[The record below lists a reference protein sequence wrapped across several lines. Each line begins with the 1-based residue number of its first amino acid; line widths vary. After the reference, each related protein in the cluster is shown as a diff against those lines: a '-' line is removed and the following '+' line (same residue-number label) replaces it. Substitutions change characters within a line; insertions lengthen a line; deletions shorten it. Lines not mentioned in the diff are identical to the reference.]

1 MGGIKIM
8 SGKLRPAWVEINKE
22 KAIHNFLEV
31 RRAVGPDRKI
41 CAVVKA
47 DSYGMG
53 SLELS
58 KMYIENGVDMLAVA
72 VLDEAL
78 ELREQFKDIGILVLG
93 YTTEDFYDTAIEN
106 NITLTVYNYDHA
118 VKLNNTAKKLKKY
131 AKIHIKVE
139 TGMNR
144 LGFLPTEE
152 NADKVAE
159 INKMENII
167 IEGAY
172 SHHAKADEKDKTTA
186 HMQAGRFIKF
196 MDMLEKRNVQIP
208 IKHIANSA
216 TIIEMPEY
224 YFDMVRPGIILSGFY
239 PSDEVDKDEYKF
251 EICVTLKA
259 KLANVKTIEAGEGVG
274 YGHLYRADKQ
284 VVVGTV
290 PLGYAD
296 GYSRL
301 LSNKGYVVVKGI
313 KCPILGKVC
322 MDQFMIDLSNV
333 TSPSIGDEVIVYGD
347 GTDGAMTAEDV
358 ANMRGT
364 ISYEVLTNLAVKRLP
379 KIYV

>member
-1 MGGIKIM
+1 MNE
-8 SGKLRPAWVEINKE
+8 KLRPAWVEVNRE

-31 RRAVGPDRKI
+31 RRAAGPDRKI

-53 SLELS
+53 SMELS
-58 KMYIENGVDMLAVA
+58 KMYLENGVDMFAVA
-72 VLDEAL
+72 VIGEAF
-78 ELREQFKDIGILVLG
+78 ELREEIKDKDILVLG
-93 YTTEDFYDTAIEN
+93 FTSEEFYEDAIEN
-106 NITLTVYNYDHA
+106 NITLTIYNYDHA
-118 VKLNNTAKKLKKY
+118 VRLNEAAKKLNKK

-144 LGFLPTEE
+144 LGFLPTID
-152 NADKVAE
+152 NADKIAD
-159 INKMENII
+159 IAKMENIK
-167 IEGAY
+167 IEGAF
-172 SHHAKADEKDKTTA
+172 SHQAKADERDKTTA
-186 HMQAGRFIKF
+186 RMQADRFMKF
-196 MDMLEKRNVQIP
+196 MEMLEERNVIIP
-208 IKHIANSA
+208 VKHIANSA

-239 PSDEVDKDEYKF
+239 PSDEVDTEKYIFK
-251 EICVTLKA
+251 ICVTLKA
-259 KLANVKTIEAGEGVG
+259 KVANVKTIDAGEGVG
-274 YGHLYRADKQ
+274 YGHLYRADEP
-284 VVVGTV
+284 VMVGTI

-301 LSNKGYVVVKGI
+301 LSNKGYVVVKGV

-322 MDQFMIDLSNV
+322 MDQFMVDLSNV
-333 TSPSIGDEVIVYGD
+333 DDPQIGDIAIVYGD

-358 ANMRGT
+358 ADMRGT
-364 ISYEVLTNLAVKRLP
+364 ISYEVLTNLAVRRLP

>member
-1 MGGIKIM
+1 MN
-8 SGKLRPAWVEINKE
+8 GKLRPAWVEVNRE

-31 RRAVGPDRKI
+31 RRAVGPNVKI

-53 SLELS
+53 SMELS
-58 KMYIENGVDMLAVA
+58 KMYLENGVDMFAVA
-72 VLDEAL
+72 VIGEAF
-78 ELREQFKDIGILVLG
+78 ELREEIKDKDILVLG
-93 YTTEDFYDTAIEN
+93 FTSEEFYEDAIEN

-118 VKLNNTAKKLKKY
+118 VRLNQTAKKLNKK

-152 NADKVAE
+152 NADKIAD
-159 INKMENII
+159 IAKMENIA
-167 IEGAY
+167 IEGAF
-172 SHHAKADEKDKTTA
+172 SHQAKADERDKTTA

-196 MDMLEKRNVQIP
+196 MGMLEERNVKIP
-208 IKHIANSA
+208 VKHIANSA

-239 PSDEVDKDEYKF
+239 PSDEVDTEKLKF
-251 EICVTLKA
+251 KICVTLKA
-259 KLANVKTIEAGEGVG
+259 KVANVKTIDAGEGVG
-274 YGHLYRADKQ
+274 YGHLYRADKP
-284 VVVGTV
+284 VVVGTI
-290 PLGYAD
+290 PIGYAD

-301 LSNKGYVVVKGI
+301 LSNKGYVVINGV

-322 MDQFMIDLSNV
+322 MDQFMVDLSNV
-333 TSPSIGDEVIVYGD
+333 ENPQIGDVAILYGD

-379 KIYV
+379 KIYI

>member
-1 MGGIKIM
+1 MYEKI
-8 SGKLRPAWVEINKE
+8 RPAWVEINRE

-31 RRAVGPDRKI
+31 RRAVGPNVKI

-58 KMYIENGVDMLAVA
+58 KMYLENGVDMFAVA
-72 VLDEAL
+72 VISEAL
-78 ELREQFKDIGILVLG
+78 ELREEIKNKDILVLG
-93 YTTEDFYDTAIEN
+93 YTPEEFYDDAIN
-106 NITLTVYNYDHA
+106 NDITLAIYNYELA
-118 VKLNNTAKKLKKY
+118 EKLNSV
-131 AKIHIKVE
+131 AKIMNKKAKVHIKVE

-152 NADKVAE
+152 NADKVAA
-159 INKMENII
+159 ISKMENIS
-167 IEGAY
+167 IEGAF

-186 HMQAGRFIKF
+186 HKQAGKFISF
-196 MDMLEKRNVQIP
+196 MNMLEERNVNIP
-208 IKHIANSA
+208 VKHIANSA
-216 TIIEMPEY
+216 TIIDLPEY

-239 PSDEVDKDEYKF
+239 PSDEVNMDEYKF

-259 KLANVKTIEAGEGVG
+259 RVANVKTINVGEGVG
-274 YGHLYRADKQ
+274 YGHLFSAEKQ
-284 VVVGTV
+284 TVVGTI

-301 LSNKGYVVVKGI
+301 LSNKGYIVIKGK

-322 MDQFMIDLSNV
+322 MDQFMVDLSEVEN
-333 TSPSIGDEVIVYGD
+333 PKIGDEAIVYGD

-364 ISYEVLTNLAVKRLP
+364 ISYEVLTNLGKRLP
-379 KIYV
+379 KIYI

>member
-1 MGGIKIM
+1 MNEKI
-8 SGKLRPAWVEINKE
+8 RPAWVEVNRE

-31 RRAVGPDRKI
+31 RRAVGPNVKV

-53 SLELS
+53 SIELS
-58 KMYIENGVDMLAVA
+58 KMYLQNGVDMLAVA
-72 VLDEAL
+72 VIGEAF
-78 ELREQFKDIGILVLG
+78 ELRQEIKDTDILVLG
-93 YTTEDFYDTAIEN
+93 YTPEEFFDDAISQ
-106 NITLTVYNYDHA
+106 NITITIYDYNLALRLNEIAKGMNKTVKVH
-118 VKLNNTAKKLKKY
+118 LK
-131 AKIHIKVE
+131 IE

-152 NADKVAE
+152 NADKILKISKLSNV
-159 INKMENII
+159 K
-167 IEGAY
+167 IEGAF
-172 SHHAKADEKDKTTA
+172 SHQAKADEKDKTTA
-186 HMQAGRFIKF
+186 HKQAKRFIDF
-196 MDMLEKRNVQIP
+196 MGLLEKRNIAIP

-216 TIIEMPEY
+216 TIIDLPEY

-239 PSDEVDKDEYKF
+239 PSDEVNKQEYKF
-251 EICVTLKA
+251 KICVTLKA
-259 KLANVKTIEAGEGVG
+259 RIANVKTIEAGEGVG
-274 YGHLYRADKQ
+274 YGHLFSAEKPT
-284 VVVGTV
+284 VVGTV

-301 LSNKGYVVVKGI
+301 LSNKGYIVVKGI

-322 MDQFMIDLSNV
+322 MDQFMVDLSDVEN
-333 TSPSIGDEVIVYGD
+333 PQIGDEAIVYGD

-358 ANMRGT
+358 ADMRGT
-364 ISYEVLTNLAVKRLP
+364 ISYEVLTNLGSKRLP

>member
-1 MGGIKIM
+1 VNEKI
-8 SGKLRPAWVEINKE
+8 RPAWVEINRK

-31 RRAVGPDRKI
+31 RRAVGPNVKI

-53 SLELS
+53 SMELS
-58 KMYIENGVDMLAVA
+58 KMYLENGVDMFAVA
-72 VLDEAL
+72 VISEAF
-78 ELREQFKDIGILVLG
+78 ELREEIKNKDILVLG
-93 YTTEDFYDTAIEN
+93 YTPEEFYDDAIN
-106 NITLTVYNYDHA
+106 NDITLAIYDYELA
-118 VKLNNTAKKLKKY
+118 EKLNLAAKNLNKK
-131 AKIHIKVE
+131 AKIHIKIE

-144 LGFLPTEE
+144 LGFLTTEE
-152 NADKVAE
+152 NADKVAA
-159 INKMENII
+159 ISKMENIK
-167 IEGAY
+167 IEGAF

-186 HMQAGRFIKF
+186 HKQAQKF
-196 MDMLEKRNVQIP
+196 VDFMSMLEKRNVIIP

-216 TIIEMPEY
+216 TIIDMPEY

-239 PSDEVDKDEYKF
+239 PSDEVNMQEYKF

-259 KLANVKTIEAGEGVG
+259 RVANVKTIETGEGVG
-274 YGHLYRADKQ
+274 YGHLFSTTKST
-284 VVVGTV
+284 VVGTI

-301 LSNKGYVVVKGI
+301 LSNKGYIVVKGV
-313 KCPILGKVC
+313 KCPIIGKVC
-322 MDQFMIDLSNV
+322 MDQFMVDLSMVEN
-333 TSPSIGDEVIVYGD
+333 PKIGDEAIIYGD

-364 ISYEVLTNLAVKRLP
+364 ISYEVLTNLGKRLP
-379 KIYV
+379 KIYK

>member
-1 MGGIKIM
+1 MNEKI
-8 SGKLRPAWVEINKE
+8 RPAWVEINRK

-31 RRAVGPDRKI
+31 KRAVGPNVKI

-53 SLELS
+53 SMELS
-58 KMYIENGVDMLAVA
+58 KMYLENGVDMFAVA
-72 VLDEAL
+72 VISEAF
-78 ELREQFKDIGILVLG
+78 ELREEIKNKDILVLG
-93 YTTEDFYDTAIEN
+93 YTPEEFYEDAIN
-106 NITLTVYNYDHA
+106 NDITLAIYDYDLA
-118 VKLNNTAKKLKKY
+118 EKLNLTAKKLSKK
-131 AKIHIKVE
+131 AKIHIKIE

-152 NADKVAE
+152 NADKVTA
-159 INKMENII
+159 ISKMENII
-167 IEGAY
+167 IEGAF

-186 HMQAGRFIKF
+186 HKQAQRFIDF
-196 MDMLEKRNVQIP
+196 INMLEKRNVTIP

-216 TIIEMPEY
+216 TIIDMPEY

-239 PSDEVDKDEYKF
+239 PSDEVNMQEYKF

-259 KLANVKTIEAGEGVG
+259 RVANVKTIEAGEGVG
-274 YGHLYRADKQ
+274 YGHLFSTSQ
-284 VVVGTV
+284 TTVVGTI

-301 LSNKGYVVVKGI
+301 LSNKGYIVVKGV
-313 KCPILGKVC
+313 KCPIIGKVC
-322 MDQFMIDLSNV
+322 MDQFMVDLSMVKN
-333 TSPSIGDEVIVYGD
+333 PKIGDEAIIYGD

-364 ISYEVLTNLAVKRLP
+364 ISYEVLTNLGKRLP
-379 KIYV
+379 KIYK

>member
-1 MGGIKIM
+1 MNNKI
-8 SGKLRPAWVEINKE
+8 RPAWVEINRK

-31 RRAVGPDRKI
+31 RRAVGPNVKI

-53 SLELS
+53 SVELS
-58 KMYIENGVDMLAVA
+58 KMYLENGVDMFAVA
-72 VLDEAL
+72 VISEAF
-78 ELREQFKDIGILVLG
+78 ELRNEIKDKDILVLG
-93 YTTEDFYDTAIEN
+93 YTPEEFYDDAINN
-106 NITLTVYNYDHA
+106 NITLTIYNYELA
-118 VKLNNTAKKLKKY
+118 EKLNAVAKSMNKE
-131 AKIHIKVE
+131 AKVHIKVE

-152 NADKVAE
+152 NADKVAA
-159 INKMENII
+159 IAKLENII
-167 IEGAY
+167 IEGAF
-172 SHHAKADEKDKTTA
+172 SHQAKADEKDKTTA
-186 HMQAGRFIKF
+186 HKQAGRFISF
-196 MDMLEKRNVQIP
+196 MKMLEERNVTIP

-216 TIIEMPEY
+216 TIIDLPEY
-224 YFDMVRPGIILSGFY
+224 YFDMVRPGIILPGFY
-239 PSDEVDKDEYKF
+239 PSDEVNKDEYKF

-259 KLANVKTIEAGEGVG
+259 RVANVKTIESGEGVG
-274 YGHLYRADKQ
+274 YGHLFSAEKPT
-284 VVVGTV
+284 VVGTI

-301 LSNKGYVVVKGI
+301 LSNKGYIVIKGV

-322 MDQFMIDLSNV
+322 MDQFMVDLSEVKN
-333 TSPSIGDEVIVYGD
+333 PQIGDEAIIYGD
-347 GTDGAMTAEDV
+347 GNDGAMTAEDV

-364 ISYEVLTNLAVKRLP
+364 ISYEVLTNLGKRLP

>member
-1 MGGIKIM
+1 MYEKI
-8 SGKLRPAWVEINKE
+8 RPAWVEVNRK

-31 RRAVGPDRKI
+31 RRAVGPNVKI

-53 SLELS
+53 SVELS
-58 KMYIENGVDMLAVA
+58 KMYLENGVDMFAVA
-72 VLDEAL
+72 VISEAF
-78 ELREQFKDIGILVLG
+78 ELRQEIKDKDILVLG
-93 YTTEDFYDTAIEN
+93 YTPEEFYDDAINN
-106 NITLTVYNYDHA
+106 NITLTVYNYELA
-118 VKLNNTAKKLKKY
+118 EKLNTVAKSLNKK

-152 NADKVAE
+152 NADKVAA
-159 INKMENII
+159 IAKMGNIA
-167 IEGAY
+167 IEGAF
-172 SHHAKADEKDKTTA
+172 SHQAKADEKDKTTA
-186 HMQAGRFIKF
+186 HKQAGRFISF
-196 MDMLEKRNVQIP
+196 MKMLEEKNVTIP

-216 TIIEMPEY
+216 TIIDLPEY

-239 PSDEVDKDEYKF
+239 PSDEVNMDEYKF

-259 KLANVKTIEAGEGVG
+259 RVANVKTIEAGEGIG
-274 YGHLYRADKQ
+274 YGHLFNTEKTT
-284 VVVGTV
+284 VVGTI

-301 LSNKGYVVVKGI
+301 LSNKGYIVVKGV

-322 MDQFMIDLSNV
+322 MDQFMVDLSGVEN
-333 TSPSIGDEVIVYGD
+333 PQIGDEAIIYGD

-364 ISYEVLTNLAVKRLP
+364 ISYEVLTNLGKRLP

>member
-1 MGGIKIM
+1 MNEKI
-8 SGKLRPAWVEINKE
+8 RPAWVEINRK

-31 RRAVGPDRKI
+31 RRAVGPNVKI

-53 SLELS
+53 SVELS
-58 KMYIENGVDMLAVA
+58 KMYLENGVDMFAVA
-72 VLDEAL
+72 VISEAF
-78 ELREQFKDIGILVLG
+78 ELREEIKNKDILVLG
-93 YTTEDFYDTAIEN
+93 YTPEEFYDDAIN
-106 NITLTVYNYDHA
+106 NDITLAIYDYELA
-118 VKLNNTAKKLKKY
+118 EKLNEVAKTMNKK
-131 AKIHIKVE
+131 AKVHIKVE

-152 NADKVAE
+152 NADKVQA
-159 INKMENII
+159 IAKMEYIS
-167 IEGAY
+167 IEGAF

-186 HMQAGRFIKF
+186 HKQAGRFISF
-196 MDMLEKRNVQIP
+196 MKMLEERNVTIP
-208 IKHIANSA
+208 VKHIANSA
-216 TIIEMPEY
+216 TIIDMPEY

-239 PSDEVDKDEYKF
+239 PSDEVNMDEYKF

-259 KLANVKTIEAGEGVG
+259 RVANVKTIEAGEGVG
-274 YGHLYRADKQ
+274 YGHLFSANKTT
-284 VVVGTV
+284 VIGTI

-301 LSNKGYVVVKGI
+301 LSNKGYIVVKGI

-322 MDQFMIDLSNV
+322 MDQFMVDLSEVEN
-333 TSPSIGDEVIVYGD
+333 PRIGDEAIIYGD

-358 ANMRGT
+358 ANMRNT
-364 ISYEVLTNLAVKRLP
+364 ISYEVLTNLGKRLP
-379 KIYV
+379 KIYI

>member
-1 MGGIKIM
+1 MNE
-8 SGKLRPAWVEINKE
+8 KLRPAWVEVNRE

-53 SLELS
+53 ALELS
-58 KMYIENGVDMLAVA
+58 KMYLGNGVDMFAVA
-72 VLDEAL
+72 VIGEAF
-78 ELREQFKDIGILVLG
+78 ELREEIKDKDILVLG
-93 YTTEDFYDTAIEN
+93 FTPEEFYDDAIEN
-106 NITLTVYNYDHA
+106 NITLTIYDYNHA
-118 VKLNNTAKKLKKY
+118 VRLNEAAKKLHKK

-144 LGFLPTEE
+144 LGFLPTAE
-152 NADKVAE
+152 NADKIAS
-159 INKMENII
+159 IAKFENIK
-167 IEGAY
+167 IEGVF
-172 SHHAKADEKDKTTA
+172 SHQAKADEKDKTTA
-186 HMQAGRFIKF
+186 HMQADRFIKF
-196 MDMLEKRNVQIP
+196 MGMLEERNVEIP

-216 TIIEMPEY
+216 TIIELPEY

-239 PSDEVDKDEYKF
+239 PSDEVDTEKYIFK
-251 EICVTLKA
+251 ICVTLKA
-259 KLANVKTIEAGEGVG
+259 KVANVKTIDAGEGVG
-274 YGHLYRADKQ
+274 YGHLYRADKP
-284 VVVGTV
+284 VVVGTI

-301 LSNKGYVVVKGI
+301 LSNKGYVVVKGV

-322 MDQFMIDLSNV
+322 MDQFMVDLSNV
-333 TSPSIGDEVIVYGD
+333 ESPQIGDVATVYGD

>member
-1 MGGIKIM
+1 MNEKI
-8 SGKLRPAWVEINKE
+8 RPAWVEINRK

-31 RRAVGPDRKI
+31 RRAVGPNVKI

-53 SLELS
+53 SMELS
-58 KMYIENGVDMLAVA
+58 KMYLENGVDMFAVA
-72 VLDEAL
+72 VISEAF
-78 ELREQFKDIGILVLG
+78 ELREEIKNKDILVLG
-93 YTTEDFYDTAIEN
+93 YTPEEFYDDAIN
-106 NITLTVYNYDHA
+106 NDITLAIYDYELA
-118 VKLNNTAKKLKKY
+118 EKLNIAAKNLNKK
-131 AKIHIKVE
+131 AKVHIKIE

-144 LGFLPTEE
+144 LGFLVTEE
-152 NADKVAE
+152 NADKVAA
-159 INKMENII
+159 ISKMENIK
-167 IEGAY
+167 IEGAF

-186 HMQAGRFIKF
+186 HKQAQKF
-196 MDMLEKRNVQIP
+196 VDFMSMLEKRNVTIP

-216 TIIEMPEY
+216 TIIDMPEY

-239 PSDEVDKDEYKF
+239 PSDEVNMQEYKF

-259 KLANVKTIEAGEGVG
+259 RVANVKTIETGEGVG
-274 YGHLYRADKQ
+274 YGHLFSTTKST
-284 VVVGTV
+284 VVGTI

-301 LSNKGYVVVKGI
+301 LSNKGYIIVKGV
-313 KCPILGKVC
+313 KCPIIGKVC
-322 MDQFMIDLSNV
+322 MDQFMVDLSMVEN
-333 TSPSIGDEVIVYGD
+333 PKIGDEAIIYGD

-364 ISYEVLTNLAVKRLP
+364 ISYEVLTNLGKRLP
-379 KIYV
+379 KIYK

>member
-1 MGGIKIM
+1 M
-8 SGKLRPAWVEINKE
+8 SEKLRPAWVEVNRE

-53 SLELS
+53 SMELS
-58 KMYIENGVDMLAVA
+58 KLYLENGVDMFAVA
-72 VLDEAL
+72 VIGEAF
-78 ELREQFKDIGILVLG
+78 ELREEIKDKDILVLG
-93 YTTEDFYDTAIEN
+93 FTSEEFYEDAIEN
-106 NITLTVYNYDHA
+106 NIILTIYNYEHA
-118 VKLNNTAKKLKKY
+118 VRLNEAAKKLNKD

-144 LGFLPTEE
+144 LGFLPTKD
-152 NADKVAE
+152 NADKVAS
-159 INKMENII
+159 IARFENIK

-172 SHHAKADEKDKTTA
+172 SHQAKADEKDKTTA
-186 HMQAGRFIKF
+186 HMQADRFINF
-196 MDMLEKRNVQIP
+196 MNLLQERNVEIP
-208 IKHIANSA
+208 TKHIANSA
-216 TIIEMPEY
+216 TIIELPEY

-239 PSDEVDKDEYKF
+239 PSDEVDTEKYIFK
-251 EICVTLKA
+251 ICVTLKA
-259 KLANVKTIEAGEGVG
+259 KIANVKTINAGEGVG
-274 YGHLYRADKQ
+274 YGHLYRADKP
-284 VVVGTV
+284 VVVGTI

-301 LSNKGYVVVKGI
+301 LSNKGYVVVKGV

-322 MDQFMIDLSNV
+322 MDQFMVDLSNV
-333 TSPSIGDEVIVYGD
+333 ENPQIGTVAIVYGD

-358 ANMRGT
+358 ANLIGT
-364 ISYEVLTNLAVKRLP
+364 ISYEVLTNLAVRRLP
-379 KIYV
+379 KIYI

>member
-1 MGGIKIM
+1 M
-8 SGKLRPAWVEINKE
+8 SEKLRPAWVEVNRE
-22 KAIHNFLEV
+22 KAIHNLLEV
-31 RRAVGPDRKI
+31 RRAVGPDVKI

-53 SLELS
+53 ALELS
-58 KMYIENGVDMLAVA
+58 KMYLENGVDMFAVA
-72 VLDEAL
+72 VIGEAF
-78 ELREQFKDIGILVLG
+78 ELREEIKDKDILVLG
-93 YTTEDFYDTAIEN
+93 FTSEEFYDDAIEN
-106 NITLTVYNYDHA
+106 DITLTIYNYDHA
-118 VKLNNTAKKLKKY
+118 VRLSEAAKKLNKD

-144 LGFLPTEE
+144 LGFIPTVE
-152 NADKVAE
+152 NADKVAD
-159 INKMENII
+159 IAKLENIK

-196 MDMLEKRNVQIP
+196 MEMLKERNVEIP
-208 IKHIANSA
+208 TKHIANSA

-239 PSDEVDKDEYKF
+239 PSDEVDTEKYKF
-251 EICVTLKA
+251 KICVTLKA
-259 KLANVKTIEAGEGVG
+259 KVANVKTIDAGEGVG
-274 YGHLYRADKQ
+274 YGHLYRADKP
-284 VVVGTV
+284 VVVGTI

-301 LSNKGYVVVKGI
+301 LSNKGYVVVKGV

-322 MDQFMIDLSNV
+322 MDQFMVDLSNV
-333 TSPSIGDEVIVYGD
+333 ENPQIGDVAIVYGD

-358 ANMRGT
+358 ADMRGT
-364 ISYEVLTNLAVKRLP
+364 ISYEVLTNLAVRRLP

>member
-1 MGGIKIM
+1 MNQKI
-8 SGKLRPAWVEINKE
+8 RPAWVEINRK

-31 RRAVGPDRKI
+31 RRAVGPNVKI

-53 SLELS
+53 SVELS
-58 KMYIENGVDMLAVA
+58 KMYLENGVDMFAVA
-72 VLDEAL
+72 VISEAL
-78 ELREQFKDIGILVLG
+78 ELREEIKNKDILVLG
-93 YTTEDFYDTAIEN
+93 YTPEEFYDDAIN
-106 NITLTVYNYDHA
+106 NDITLAIYDYA
-118 VKLNNTAKKLKKY
+118 LAEKLNQVAKNMNKK
-131 AKIHIKVE
+131 AKVHIKVE

-152 NADKVAE
+152 NADKVQAIAKLE
-159 INKMENII
+159 YIS
-167 IEGAY
+167 IEGAF

-186 HMQAGRFIKF
+186 HKQAGRFISF
-196 MDMLEKRNVQIP
+196 MKMLEDRNVTVP
-208 IKHIANSA
+208 VKHIANSA
-216 TIIEMPEY
+216 TIIDMPEY

-239 PSDEVDKDEYKF
+239 PSDEVNMDEYKF

-259 KLANVKTIEAGEGVG
+259 RVANVKTIEAGEGVG
-274 YGHLYRADKQ
+274 YGHLFSTSKTT
-284 VVVGTV
+284 VVGTI

-301 LSNKGYVVVKGI
+301 LSNKGYIVVKGV

-322 MDQFMIDLSNV
+322 MDQFMVNLSEVEN
-333 TSPSIGDEVIVYGD
+333 PKIGDEAIIYGD

-358 ANMRGT
+358 ADMRGT
-364 ISYEVLTNLAVKRLP
+364 ISYEVLTNLGKRLP
-379 KIYV
+379 KIYI

>member
-1 MGGIKIM
+1 MNE
-8 SGKLRPAWVEINKE
+8 KLRPAWVEINKE

-31 RRAVGPDRKI
+31 RRAVGPNKKI

-47 DSYGMG
+47 DSYGLG
-53 SLELS
+53 SIEFS
-58 KMYIENGVDMLAVA
+58 KMYMQNGVDMLAVA
-72 VLDEAL
+72 VIGEAF
-78 ELREQFKDIGILVLG
+78 ELRQEIKDKDILVLG
-93 YTTEDFYDTAIEN
+93 YTNEEFYEDAIN
-106 NITLTVYNYDHA
+106 SNITLTIYNLEHA
-118 VKLNNTAKKLKKY
+118 IKLNAAAKKLNKV

-144 LGFLPTEE
+144 LGFLPIEE

-159 INKMENII
+159 ISKLENIFI
-167 IEGAY
+167 QGAF

-186 HMQAGRFIKF
+186 HMQAGRFISF
-196 MDMLEKRNVQIP
+196 MKMLEERNVTIP

-224 YFDMVRPGIILSGFY
+224 YFDMVRPGIILYGFY
-239 PSDEVDKDEYKF
+239 PSNEVSKDNYNFK
-251 EICVTLKA
+251 ICATLKA
-259 KLANVKTIEAGEGVG
+259 RVANVKTLEAGEGIG
-274 YGHLYRADKQ
+274 YGHLLNTSKTT
-284 VVVGTV
+284 VIGTI

-301 LSNKGYVVVKGI
+301 LSNKGYIVVKGI
-313 KCPILGKVC
+313 KCPIVGKVC
-322 MDQFMIDLSNV
+322 MDQFMVDLSEVDN
-333 TSPSIGDEVIVYGD
+333 PQIGDLAIIYGD

-364 ISYEVLTNLAVKRLP
+364 ISYEVLTNLGKRLP
-379 KIYV
+379 RIYI

>member
-1 MGGIKIM
+1 MNE
-8 SGKLRPAWVEINKE
+8 KLRPAWVEINRE

-53 SLELS
+53 ALELS
-58 KMYIENGVDMLAVA
+58 KMYLENGVDMFAVA
-72 VLDEAL
+72 VIGEAF
-78 ELREQFKDIGILVLG
+78 ELRKEIKDKDILVLG
-93 YTTEDFYDTAIEN
+93 FSSEEFYDDAIEN
-106 NITLTVYNYDHA
+106 NITLTIYDYNHA
-118 VKLNNTAKKLKKY
+118 LRLNETAKKLNKQ

-144 LGFLPTEE
+144 LGFLPTAE
-152 NADKVAE
+152 NADKIAD
-159 INKMENII
+159 IAKFENIK
-167 IEGAY
+167 IEGAF
-172 SHHAKADEKDKTTA
+172 SHQAKADEKDKTTA
-186 HMQAGRFIKF
+186 HMQADRFIKF
-196 MDMLEKRNVQIP
+196 MGMLEERNVQIP

-216 TIIEMPEY
+216 TIIELPEY

-239 PSDEVDKDEYKF
+239 PSDEVDTEKYKF
-251 EICVTLKA
+251 KICVTLKA
-259 KLANVKTIEAGEGVG
+259 KVANVKTIEAGEGVG
-274 YGHLYRADKQ
+274 YGHLYRAEKP
-284 VVVGTV
+284 VVVGTI

-301 LSNKGYVVVKGI
+301 LSNKGYVVVKGV

-322 MDQFMIDLSNV
+322 MDQFMVDLSKVEN
-333 TSPSIGDEVIVYGD
+333 PQIGDVAIVYGD

-364 ISYEVLTNLAVKRLP
+364 ISYEVLTNLAVRRLP

>member
-1 MGGIKIM
+1 M
-8 SGKLRPAWVEINKE
+8 SEKLRPAWVEVNRE
-22 KAIHNFLEV
+22 KAIHNLLEV
-31 RRAVGPDRKI
+31 RRAVGPNVKI

-53 SLELS
+53 ALELS
-58 KMYIENGVDMLAVA
+58 KMYLENGVDMFAVA
-72 VLDEAL
+72 VIGEAF
-78 ELREQFKDIGILVLG
+78 ELREEIKDKDILVLG
-93 YTTEDFYDTAIEN
+93 FTSEEFYEDAIEN
-106 NITLTVYNYDHA
+106 DITLTIYNYDHA
-118 VKLNNTAKKLKKY
+118 VRLNEAAKKLNKN

-144 LGFLPTEE
+144 LGFMPTVE
-152 NADKVAE
+152 NADKVAD
-159 INKMENII
+159 IAKLENIK

-172 SHHAKADEKDKTTA
+172 SHHAKADERDKTTA

-196 MDMLEKRNVQIP
+196 MEMLNERNVEIP

-239 PSDEVDKDEYKF
+239 PSDEVDTEKYKF

-259 KLANVKTIEAGEGVG
+259 KVANVKTIDAGEGVG
-274 YGHLYRADKQ
+274 YGHLYRADKP
-284 VVVGTV
+284 VVVGTI

-301 LSNKGYVVVKGI
+301 LSNKGYVTVKGV

-322 MDQFMIDLSNV
+322 MDQFMVDLSNV
-333 TSPSIGDEVIVYGD
+333 ENPEIGDVATVYGD

-358 ANMRGT
+358 ADMRGT
-364 ISYEVLTNLAVKRLP
+364 ISYEVLTNLAVRRLP

>member
-1 MGGIKIM
+1 MNSKI
-8 SGKLRPAWVEINKE
+8 RPAWVEINRE

-31 RRAVGPDRKI
+31 RRAVGPNVKI

-53 SLELS
+53 AIELS
-58 KMYIENGVDMLAVA
+58 KMYLENGVDMFAVA
-72 VLDEAL
+72 VISEAF
-78 ELREQFKDIGILVLG
+78 ELREEIKEKDILVLG
-93 YTTEDFYDTAIEN
+93 YTPEEFFDDAINN
-106 NITLTVYNYDHA
+106 NITLTIYNYELA
-118 VKLNNTAKKLKKY
+118 EKLNLVAKSLNKK

-152 NADKVAE
+152 NADKVAQ
-159 INKMENII
+159 IAKLENIF
-167 IEGAY
+167 IEGAF
-172 SHHAKADEKDKTTA
+172 SHQAKADEMDKTTA
-186 HMQAGRFIKF
+186 HKQAKRFIDF
-196 MDMLEKRNVQIP
+196 MNMLEKRDVHIP

-216 TIIEMPEY
+216 TIIDLPEY

-239 PSDEVDKDEYKF
+239 PSDEVKMDFLKF
-251 EICVTLKA
+251 KICVTLKA
-259 KLANVKTIEAGEGVG
+259 RVANVKTIEAGEGVG
-274 YGHLYRADKQ
+274 YGHLYKAENP
-284 VVVGTV
+284 VVVGTI

-301 LSNKGYVVVKGI
+301 LSNKGYIVVKGV
-313 KCPILGKVC
+313 KCPIIGKVC
-322 MDQFMIDLSNV
+322 MDQFMVDLSNV
-333 TSPSIGDEVIVYGD
+333 ENPQIGDEAIIYGD

-364 ISYEVLTNLAVKRLP
+364 ISYEVLTNLGKRLP
-379 KIYV
+379 RLYL

>member
-1 MGGIKIM
+1 MNE
-8 SGKLRPAWVEINKE
+8 KLRPAWVEVDKK
-22 KAIHNFLEV
+22 KAIHNLLEV
-31 RRAVGPDRKI
+31 RRAVGPNIKI
-41 CAVVKA
+41 CTVVKA

-53 SLELS
+53 SVELS
-58 KMYIENGVDMLAVA
+58 KMYLENGVDMFAVA
-72 VLDEAL
+72 VIGEAF
-78 ELREQFKDIGILVLG
+78 ELREEIKEKDILVLG
-93 YTTEDFYDTAIEN
+93 FTSEEFYEDAIKG
-106 NITLTVYNYDHA
+106 NITLTIYNYDHA
-118 VKLNNTAKKLKKY
+118 VRLNEAAKKLNKK

-152 NADKVAE
+152 NADKVAD
-159 INKMENII
+159 IAKLENIK

-196 MDMLEKRNVQIP
+196 MKMLKERNVEIP
-208 IKHIANSA
+208 TKHIANSA
-216 TIIEMPEY
+216 TIIEIPEY
-224 YFDMVRPGIILSGFY
+224 YFDMVRPGIILAGFY
-239 PSDEVDKDEYKF
+239 PSDEVDTEKYKF

-259 KLANVKTIEAGEGVG
+259 RLANVKTIDAGEGVG
-274 YGHLYRADKQ
+274 YGHLYRADKP
-284 VVVGTV
+284 VTVGTI

-301 LSNKGYVVVKGI
+301 LSNKGYVVVKGV
-313 KCPILGKVC
+313 KCQILGKVC
-322 MDQFMIDLSNV
+322 MDQFMVDLSNV
-333 TSPSIGDEVIVYGD
+333 ENPQIGDVAIVYGD

-364 ISYEVLTNLAVKRLP
+364 ISYEVLTNLAVRRLP

>member
-1 MGGIKIM
+1 MNE
-8 SGKLRPAWVEINKE
+8 KLRPAWVEVDKK
-22 KAIHNFLEV
+22 KAIHNLLEV
-31 RRAVGPDRKI
+31 RRAVGPNIKI
-41 CAVVKA
+41 CTVVKA

-53 SLELS
+53 SVELS
-58 KMYIENGVDMLAVA
+58 KMYLENGVDMFAVA
-72 VLDEAL
+72 VIGEAF
-78 ELREQFKDIGILVLG
+78 ELREEIKEKDILVLG
-93 YTTEDFYDTAIEN
+93 FTSEEFYEDAIKG
-106 NITLTVYNYDHA
+106 NITLTIYNYDHA
-118 VKLNNTAKKLKKY
+118 VRLNEAAKKLNKK

-152 NADKVAE
+152 NADKVAD
-159 INKMENII
+159 IAKLENIK

-196 MDMLEKRNVQIP
+196 MKMLKERNVEIP
-208 IKHIANSA
+208 TKHIANSA

-224 YFDMVRPGIILSGFY
+224 YFDMVRPGIILAGFY
-239 PSDEVDKDEYKF
+239 PSDEVDTEKYKF

-259 KLANVKTIEAGEGVG
+259 RLANVKTIDAGEGVG
-274 YGHLYRADKQ
+274 YGHLYRADKP
-284 VVVGTV
+284 VTVGTI

-301 LSNKGYVVVKGI
+301 LSNKGYVVVKGV
-313 KCPILGKVC
+313 KCQILGKVC
-322 MDQFMIDLSNV
+322 MDQFMVDLSNV
-333 TSPSIGDEVIVYGD
+333 ENPQIGDVAIVYGD

-364 ISYEVLTNLAVKRLP
+364 ISYEVLTNLAVRRLP

>member
-1 MGGIKIM
+1 M
-8 SGKLRPAWVEINKE
+8 SGKLRPAWVEVNRE

-31 RRAVGPDRKI
+31 RRAVGPDIKI

-58 KMYIENGVDMLAVA
+58 KMYLENGADMFAVA
-72 VLDEAL
+72 VIGEAF
-78 ELREQFKDIGILVLG
+78 EIREVIKDKDILVLG
-93 YTTEDFYDTAIEN
+93 YTSEEFYEDAIEN
-106 NITLTVYNYDHA
+106 NITLTIYNYDHA
-118 VKLNNTAKKLKKY
+118 LKLNEAAKELKKK

-152 NADKVAE
+152 NADKVAAIAKLENVE
-159 INKMENII
+159 IV
-167 IEGAY
+167 GAY

-196 MDMLEKRNVQIP
+196 MDMLNDRNVKIP
-208 IKHIANSA
+208 VKHIANSA

-239 PSDEVDKDEYKF
+239 PSSEVDTEKYKF
-251 EICVTLKA
+251 KICVTLKA
-259 KLANVKTIEAGEGVG
+259 KVANVKTIDAGEGVG
-274 YGHLYRADKQ
+274 YGHLYRADKP
-284 VVVGTV
+284 VTVGTI

-301 LSNKGYVVVKGI
+301 LSNRAYVVVKGV
-313 KCPILGKVC
+313 KCPILGKIC

-333 TSPSIGDEVIVYGD
+333 ENPQIGDVAILYGD
-347 GTDGAMTAEDV
+347 GTDEAMTAEDV

-364 ISYEVLTNLAVKRLP
+364 ISYEVLTNLAVRRLP
-379 KIYV
+379 KIYL